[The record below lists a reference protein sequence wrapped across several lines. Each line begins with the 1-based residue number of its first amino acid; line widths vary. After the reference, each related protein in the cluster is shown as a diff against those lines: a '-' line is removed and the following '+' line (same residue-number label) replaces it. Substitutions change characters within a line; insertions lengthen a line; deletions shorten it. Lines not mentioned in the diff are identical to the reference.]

1 MDNEEQAP
9 THEAEQSEQ
18 DDESVANLDESTPA
32 PRAPRHAMEDP
43 TLVESHITL
52 QLVEFLA

>member
-32 PRAPRHAMEDP
+32 PAPRAKAEEDP